1 MARSFAKAQLV
12 GNLTRDP
19 ELKQLPSGNSLCQLG
34 VAVNTR
40 QKDAS
45 GQWVDKPNY
54 FNVVVWGAQGEA
66 CARYLTKGQQVA
78 IDGRLSYRSWESQDG
93 SKRSKIEIVAD
104 EVVFMGGGQGGQ
116 GGGSD
121 RGSHTP
127 SQKSDVAPADDFQD
141 IDFGDEDDI
150 PF

>member
-78 IDGRLSYRSWESQDG
+78 IDGRLSYRSWDCLLYTS
-93 SKRSKIEIVAD
+93 
-104 EVVFMGGGQGGQ
+104 
-116 GGGSD
+116 
-121 RGSHTP
+121 P
-127 SQKSDVAPADDFQD
+127 SPRD
-141 IDFGDEDDI
+141 
-150 PF
+150 